1 MFQLASIEDLQFGAV
16 VAKSSWARGG
26 PRMANALDKRLERW
40 VSAGIVDA
48 GTAARIKTFEESQ
61 SSSERL
67 RWPVLLAVALGG
79 VLLCAGVLLF
89 VAAHWDELSPAWRF
103 TLVLILVAVFPIA
116 GALTEERFSALATT
130 FYAIGTVCVGAG
142 IFLTAQIFNLQEHW
156 PTGILMWAAGAL
168 AGWLLLKH
176 WTQAALL
183 ALLVP
188 GWLVGEWEVRTQ
200 RFAVSNRLITEGL
213 VLIAITYLSARTSQ
227 EDSNTRR
234 ALAWIGGLAVLPLAV
249 WAFFEGRETWGWWQ
263 NRTPASSLF
272 QITGWAIAICGPL
285 ALAFVLRK
293 NAAWTNAI
301 AAVWVLV
308 IGTFGAKHEDTG
320 GSLSLFAWNSIGPY
334 FWAGVG
340 ALAMVGWGLLERRR
354 ERINLG
360 VAGFALTVI
369 IFYFSDVMDK
379 LGRSASLIGLGVLF
393 LFGGWALE
401 RTRRQLVARVAGG
414 NQ

>member
-1 MFQLASIEDLQFGAV
+1 VTAPLEKKIE
-16 VAKSSWARGG
+16 SW
-26 PRMANALDKRLERW
+26 L
-40 VSAGIVDA
+40 SAGVIDA
-48 GTAARIKTFEESQ
+48 GAGARIRTFEESQ
-61 SSSERL
+61 GSSERL

-103 TLVLILVAVFPIA
+103 TLVLVLVAVFPIA
-116 GALTEERFSALATT
+116 GALTEERFSALSTT

-156 PTGILMWAAGAL
+156 PTGILMWAVGAL
-168 AGWLLLKH
+168 AGWLLLRH

-200 RFAVSNRLITEGL
+200 GFAVSNRLITEGL
-213 VLIAITYLSARTSQ
+213 VLLAITYLSARTSG
-227 EDSNTRR
+227 EDSSVRR
-234 ALAWIGGLAVLPLAV
+234 ALAWIGGLAVLPLSV
-249 WAFFEGRETWGWWQ
+249 WAFVEGRETWGWGGQ
-263 NRTPASSLF
+263 NRTGISPLL
-272 QITGWAIAICGPL
+272 QITGWAIAICAPL

-293 NAAWTNAI
+293 KASWTNVV
-301 AAVWVLV
+301 AVIWVLV
-308 IGTFGAKHEDTG
+308 IGTFRSTHENTG
-320 GSLSLFAWNSIGPY
+320 GNLSIFVWDSLGPY

-340 ALAMVGWGLLERRR
+340 ALGMVAWGLLERRR

-401 RTRRQLVARVAGG
+401 RARRQLVARVAGG
-414 NQ
+414 TQ

>member
-1 MFQLASIEDLQFGAV
+1 MVDSL
-16 VAKSSWARGG
+16 K
-26 PRMANALDKRLERW
+26 KRLERW
-40 VSAGIVDA
+40 VSAGVVDA
-48 GTAARIKTFEESQ
+48 GTASRIRTFEESE
-61 SSSERL
+61 SSGERL

-103 TLVLILVAVFPIA
+103 TLVLILVGVFPLA
-116 GALTEERFSALATT
+116 GALKEERFPALSTT

-142 IFLTAQIFNLQEHW
+142 IFLTAQIFNMQEHW
-156 PTGILMWAAGAL
+156 PSGILMWAIGAL
-168 AGWLLLKH
+168 AGWLLLRH

-200 RFAVSNRLITEGL
+200 GFAVSNRLITEAL
-213 VLIAITYLSARTSQ
+213 VLIAITYLSARTNH
-227 EDSNTRR
+227 EDSSARR
-234 ALAWIGGLAVLPLAV
+234 ALAWIGGLAVLPLSL
-249 WAFFEGRETWGWWQ
+249 WAFVEGRGYWGWWQ
-263 NRTPASSLF
+263 NRPHVSSFL
-272 QITGWAIAICGPL
+272 QITGWAIAVCGPM
-285 ALAFVLRK
+285 ALAYTLRK
-293 NAAWTNAI
+293 KAAWTNAV

-308 IGTFGAKHEDTG
+308 IGTFHARNGNASDK
-320 GSLSLFAWNSIGPY
+320 LPIFAWNSLGPY

-340 ALAMVGWGLLERRR
+340 ALGMVAWGLVERRR

-360 VAGFALTVI
+360 VAGFALMVI

-393 LFGGWALE
+393 LLGGWALE

-414 NQ
+414 TL

>member
-1 MFQLASIEDLQFGAV
+1 
-16 VAKSSWARGG
+16 
-26 PRMANALDKRLERW
+26 MADALGKRLERW
-40 VSAGIVDA
+40 VSAGVVDA
-48 GTAARIKTFEESQ
+48 GTAERIRTFEESQ
-61 SSSERL
+61 SPSERL

-116 GALTEERFSALATT
+116 GALTEERFPALSTT

-156 PTGILMWAAGAL
+156 PTGILMWAIGAL
-168 AGWLLLKH
+168 AGWLLLRH
-176 WTQAALL
+176 WTQAAIL

-200 RFAVSNRLITEGL
+200 GFAVSNRLITEGL
-213 VLIAITYLSARTSQ
+213 VLLAITYLSARTSQ
-227 EDSNTRR
+227 EDSYIRR
-234 ALAWIGGLAVLPLAV
+234 TLAWIGGLTVLPLSV
-249 WAFFEGRETWGWWQ
+249 WAFVEGREYWGWWWR
-263 NRTPASSLF
+263 NRAPVSSLF
-272 QITGWAIAICGPL
+272 QITGWVIAICAPL

-293 NAAWTNAI
+293 SAAWTNAV

-308 IGTFGAKHEDTG
+308 IGTFHSTHEDVLWT
-320 GSLSLFAWNSIGPY
+320 FAWNSLGPY
-334 FWAGVG
+334 FWAGIR
-340 ALAMVGWGLLERRR
+340 ALGMVAWGLQERRR

-369 IFYFSDVMDK
+369 IFYFSNVMDK

-401 RTRRQLVARVAGG
+401 RARRQLVARVAGG
-414 NQ
+414 TQ

>member
-1 MFQLASIEDLQFGAV
+1 
-16 VAKSSWARGG
+16 
-26 PRMANALDKRLERW
+26 MANPLDKQLERW
-40 VSAGIVDA
+40 VSAGVVDA
-48 GTAARIKTFEESQ
+48 TTAARIRTLEQSQ
-61 SSSERL
+61 GSSERL

-79 VLLCAGVLLF
+79 LLLCAGVLLF
-89 VAAHWDELSPAWRF
+89 VAAQ
-103 TLVLILVAVFPIA
+103 V
-116 GALTEERFSALATT
+116 
-130 FYAIGTVCVGAG
+130 
-142 IFLTAQIFNLQEHW
+142 FNLQEHW
-156 PTGILMWAAGAL
+156 PSGILMWTIGAL
-168 AGWLLLKH
+168 AAWLLLRD
-176 WTQAALL
+176 WTQAALM

-188 GWLVGEWEVRTQ
+188 AWLAGEWEVRTVG
-200 RFAVSNRLITEGL
+200 FAVSNRLRTEGL
-213 VLIAITYLSARTSQ
+213 LLTAIAYLAARTSG
-227 EDSNTRR
+227 EDSAARR
-234 ALAWIGGLAVLPLAV
+234 ALAWIGALAVLPLSV
-249 WAFFEGRETWGWWQ
+249 VAFVEGRESWGWGWQ
-263 NRTPASSLF
+263 NRPGISPLLHF
-272 QITGWAIAICGPL
+272 IGWAIAICAPL

-301 AAVWVLV
+301 AAGWVLV

-320 GSLSLFAWNSIGPY
+320 GSLSLFAWSSIGPY

>member
-1 MFQLASIEDLQFGAV
+1 VTAPLEKKLE
-16 VAKSSWARGG
+16 SW
-26 PRMANALDKRLERW
+26 L
-40 VSAGIVDA
+40 SAGIIDA
-48 GTAARIKTFEESQ
+48 GTAERIRTFEESQ
-61 SSSERL
+61 GSDERL

-89 VAAHWDELSPAWRF
+89 VAAHWDELSPTWRF
-103 TLVLILVAVFPIA
+103 TLVLVLVAVFPIA
-116 GALTEERFSALATT
+116 GALTEERFSALSTT

-156 PTGILMWAAGAL
+156 PSGILMWAIGAL
-168 AGWLLLKH
+168 AGWLLLRH

-188 GWLVGEWEVRTQ
+188 GWLVGEWEVRTLG
-200 RFAVSNRLITEGL
+200 FAVSNRLITEGL
-213 VLIAITYLSARTSQ
+213 VLVAITYLSSRTSG
-227 EDSNTRR
+227 EDSLARR
-234 ALAWIGGLAVLPLAV
+234 ALAWIGGIALLPLGV
-249 WAFFEGRETWGWWQ
+249 VAFVEGRETWGWGGQ
-263 NRTPASSLF
+263 NRPGISPLLLM
-272 QITGWAIAICGPL
+272 TGWAIAICAPL
-285 ALAFVLRK
+285 ALAFALRK
-293 NAAWTNAI
+293 GPAWTNTLAAI
-301 AAVWVLV
+301 WVLV
-308 IGTFGAKHEDTG
+308 IGTFRSTHEDTG
-320 GSLSLFAWNSIGPY
+320 GNLSIFAWNSLGPY

-340 ALAMVGWGLLERRR
+340 ALGMVAWGLLERRR

-401 RTRRQLVARVAGG
+401 RARRQLVARVAGG
-414 NQ
+414 TQ